1 LKRYYTM
8 TTAKNEAEIY
18 IFGDIIEP
26 TEQELW
32 GVDADVSGYSL
43 IQDLKALGDVD
54 TIHVHINSYGGHVSE
69 ALAIANTLKQHKAKV
84 VTYCDGFACSAAA
97 GVFMAGDERV
107 MFPASLLMI
116 HNVWSLAIGNAD
128 QLRKEA
134 DDLDIITQATIALYT
149 DKIKITEERLKE
161 LMNAETWI
169 LPSEAL
175 EWGFA
180 TGVIKADE
188 TTKAAA
194 SARQAL
200 FLRVAKGAA
209 QPEPNP
215 EPQLDYK
222 EMLEDLAKLLKQEKP
237 NTAADPPPVNEPADP
252 PAEPQENKVQKFITA
267 LFAGRKDDEND

>member
-1 LKRYYTM
+1 MKRYYTM

-188 TTKAAA
+188 TNKAAA
-194 SARQAL
+194 SARKAL
-200 FLRVAKGAA
+200 FLMVTEGVVH
-209 QPEPNP
+209 P
-215 EPQLDYK
+215 EPQPDYK
-222 EMLEDLAKLLKQEKP
+222 AMLDELAQLLKQAKP
-237 NTAADPPPVNEPADP
+237 NDAANPPPVNEPVDP